1 MAADIFAS
9 LSDEEL
15 QALLEDRDSSNTD
28 NIIGPSKRIL
38 LEYCC
43 LDHIDVDEL
52 VAKSKEES
60 WCFFFINFYVEIR
73 ETFFAC

>member
-15 QALLEDRDSSNTD
+15 QALLEDRDSSNTN

-38 LEYCC
+38 LV
-43 LDHIDVDEL
+43 DHIDVDEM

-60 WCFFFINFYVEIR
+60 WCFFYQLLR
-73 ETFFAC
+73 RDSGDFFCLLGLM